1 MAHLLS
7 YELCAGAGGQAL
19 GLSKAGFK
27 HVGLVD
33 NDANACATLRKNRPD
48 WNVQQ
53 SNLETISLTDRP
65 ALDLLAGGLPCPP
78 FSIAGKQLGKDDEW
92 DLFPQALRLINE
104 ANPKAV
110 MIENVRGLLDRR
122 FDDYRTHI
130 LGNLVQLGYIGEFK
144 LLNAAD
150 FGVSQQRW
158 RTVLVAMKPQFW
170 IHYEWPKA
178 RTQKPKTIGS
188 LLFDL
193 MASNGWLRA
202 NGWKRKASGI
212 APTIV
217 GGSKKH
223 GGPDLGP
230 TRARKSWAE
239 LGVDGLGIA
248 DEPPRENFVGL
259 PRLTPRMVAR
269 VQSFPDSW
277 QFTGGKTAQC
287 RQIGN
292 AFPPPLATLIARQI
306 KDAILHG

>member
-1 MAHLLS
+1 MRQLLS

-19 GLSKAGFK
+19 GLSQAGFD

-33 NDANACATLRKNRPD
+33 NDLAACATLRHNRPD
-48 WNVQQ
+48 WNVHQA
-53 SNLETISLTDRP
+53 SLETISLTDRP
-65 ALDLLAGGLPCPP
+65 ELDLLAGGLPCPP
-78 FSIAGKQLGKDDEW
+78 FSIAGKQLGKDDER
-92 DLFPQALRLINE
+92 DLFPEALRLIGE
-104 ANPKAV
+104 ANPKAIMV
-110 MIENVRGLLDRR
+110 ENVRGLLDRR

-130 LGNLVQLGYIGEFK
+130 LGKLVQLGYIGEFK
-144 LLNAAD
+144 LFNAAD

-158 RTVLVAMKPQFW
+158 RTVLVAMKPQYW
-170 IHYEWPKA
+170 IHYQWPEAKQ
-178 RTQKPKTIGS
+178 TKPKTIGS

-193 MASNGWLRA
+193 MASNGWLQVA
-202 NGWKRKASGI
+202 NWKKKASGI

-248 DEPPRENFVGL
+248 NEPPAQDFVGL

-277 QFTGGKTAQC
+277 QFSGGKTAQC

-292 AFPPPLATLIARQI
+292 AFPPPLARMIASQI
-306 KDAILHG
+306 KSAIVQM